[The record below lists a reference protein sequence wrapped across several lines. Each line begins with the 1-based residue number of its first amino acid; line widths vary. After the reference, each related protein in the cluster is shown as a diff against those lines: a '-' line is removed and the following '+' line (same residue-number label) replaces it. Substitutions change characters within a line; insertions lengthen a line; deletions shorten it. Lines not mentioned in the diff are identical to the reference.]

1 MVWWVGP
8 VSDHAPPP
16 PEAPPPGVQPSPLPQ
31 VEELQSEN
39 AVLRAQLQQRGLEG
53 GGPEG
58 LPQ

>member
-1 MVWWVGP
+1 MGGGALIQP
-8 VSDHAPPP
+8 PPTTKPPP
-16 PEAPPPGVQPSPLPQ
+16 PLTPPPQNTSQ